1 MSHFKKIGIYAKN
14 RTSSVISAIKKLEK
28 SLESFGCNIFFEKTS
43 GLQLGIKRDT
53 FLEIDSFCDEID
65 LLFLFEGMEVCSLH
79 VGELPMLMCLCSV

>member
-53 FLEIDSFCDEID
+53 FLEID
-65 LLFLFEGMEVCSLH
+65 
-79 VGELPMLMCLCSV
+79 

>member
-28 SLESFGCNIFFEKTS
+28 SLESLGCNIFFEKTS

-53 FLEIDSFCDEID
+53 FLEID
-65 LLFLFEGMEVCSLH
+65 
-79 VGELPMLMCLCSV
+79 